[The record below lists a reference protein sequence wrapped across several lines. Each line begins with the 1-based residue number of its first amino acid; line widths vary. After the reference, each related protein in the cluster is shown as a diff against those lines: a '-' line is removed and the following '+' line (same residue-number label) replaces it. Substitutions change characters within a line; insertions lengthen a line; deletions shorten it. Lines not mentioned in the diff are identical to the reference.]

1 MRRKQP
7 CFDFIRNVMFNL
19 EKNSPVEEDKKK
31 SNLLSNLSVDNVAA
45 ENEEEKA
52 SRTHLKLWK
61 KLRRLLTTKP
71 VQNISRTQD
80 MSSLSSHKNLL
91 PRPIIHHL
99 YSYSEILWL
108 DNNYC
113 KDNDYLTM
121 RRIDNVMDQ
130 HNIYV

>member
-71 VQNISRTQD
+71 VQSISRTQD
-80 MSSLSSHKNLL
+80 MSSLYGRHSLAV
-91 PRPIIHHL
+91 PTEPIGKAFTDG
-99 YSYSEILWL
+99 SNFAGRTGSAWEAAVK
-108 DNNYC
+108 C
-113 KDNDYLTM
+113 
-121 RRIDNVMDQ
+121 
-130 HNIYV
+130 